1 MPKVITPPSPENTL
15 TGNEVFVKPLY
26 ARATNIHK
34 LFDFSQA
41 TTYNI
46 LNDYKKDDKGIKDLY
61 ISYSATMCLID
72 IEKFIEFLKTR
83 HKKHL

>member
-1 MPKVITPPSPENTL
+1 MPKIITPPTSENTL

-26 ARATNIHK
+26 ARVTNIHK

-61 ISYSATMCLID
+61 INYSATMCLID

>member
-1 MPKVITPPSPENTL
+1 MPKIITPPSPENTL

-41 TTYNI
+41 
-46 LNDYKKDDKGIKDLY
+46 
-61 ISYSATMCLID
+61 ATMCLID